1 MSTVAAL
8 FRAAIGTIRA
18 SYLENFV
25 PRCDQWPLT
34 PKPNRVCHRSIAVQ
48 QPEKEIPDVK
58 VFPTPDRARRRYP
71 ITD

>member
-1 MSTVAAL
+1 V
-8 FRAAIGTIRA
+8 F
-18 SYLENFV
+18 
-25 PRCDQWPLT
+25 
-34 PKPNRVCHRSIAVQ
+34 HRSIAVQ